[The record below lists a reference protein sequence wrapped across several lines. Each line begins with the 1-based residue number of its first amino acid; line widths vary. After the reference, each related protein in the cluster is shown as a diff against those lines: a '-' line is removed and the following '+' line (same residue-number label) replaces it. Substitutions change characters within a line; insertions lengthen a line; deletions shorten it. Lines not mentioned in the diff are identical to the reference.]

1 MTAKAAATAATNKA
15 NADKT
20 LAAAN
25 TRVANAKIAHDA
37 AVKVQQAAELVM
49 TAATTANTKAGDEQI
64 SASKVA
70 SDTKTAA
77 DSAKSVSN
85 RLIVSVKTG
94 EQSVE
99 AANKA
104 VADSKFKQELAR
116 KKSDEWLAKQ
126 KDAGLKKASSVEI
139 TAAVMGVQK
148 SYELA
153 ESAWKLAVQQFKE
166 SEVTRNNFR
175 NKVTAANN
183 TFNNAKRDLDAKVLA
198 LNKAG
203 AARDKASKQQQSAIK
218 RLEQARNKLAERGS
232 LHQKATAVYS
242 QLASPISNA
251 RAFLQ
256 IAGRHIRDLE
266 NDQRRIQDLSKKA
279 ALAAE
284 NTKRDWT
291 QKRQLFNA
299 VKTALDNA
307 VIQQEQPALKSW
319 RAATNSLAQATARS
333 MAKSDDANLANQ
345 LKNAQGHTATMDNA
359 LQVIRAE
366 IGNLTGSY
374 QKTQLAVTQ
383 AQVKDSESKAVAK
396 MRSEDLLLTQK
407 QLIEPR
413 KEIAD
418 AKSKVTGLLALQAQK
433 KKVEDGA
440 TQSLNLA
447 RTELTRATA
456 DFNKVNAAYNAT
468 VNVMNQSIQNRDK
481 AQAAFVAAQLVLKQQ
496 KSILITGEK
505 ELLRSQRVGAE
516 AVKNKSTLSM
526 IIAIGK
532 PLDNARQN
540 LANLRATA
548 LRAEATMMDR
558 KRHASRDK
566 LNSER
571 AMEQQRVVLASQV
584 TMAVVLLDQAAAEEK
599 IALQSFKALE
609 QSLAQTQA
617 SVKTAEEAEVAARM
631 EYEMLLK
638 RLTSASQAAQAAG
651 NARAVVHR
659 EEAEAEHAMA
669 RFQVAN
675 RLALTN
681 PF

>member
-1 MTAKAAATAATNKA
+1 M
-15 NADKT
+15 
-20 LAAAN
+20 
-25 TRVANAKIAHDA
+25 
-37 AVKVQQAAELVM
+37 
-49 TAATTANTKAGDEQI
+49 
-64 SASKVA
+64 
-70 SDTKTAA
+70 
-77 DSAKSVSN
+77 
-85 RLIVSVKTG
+85 
-94 EQSVE
+94 
-99 AANKA
+99 
-104 VADSKFKQELAR
+104 
-116 KKSDEWLAKQ
+116 
-126 KDAGLKKASSVEI
+126 
-139 TAAVMGVQK
+139 
-148 SYELA
+148 
-153 ESAWKLAVQQFKE
+153 
-166 SEVTRNNFR
+166 
-175 NKVTAANN
+175 
-183 TFNNAKRDLDAKVLA
+183 LA

-203 AARDKASKQQQSAIK
+203 AARDKALKQQQSANK
-218 RLEQARNKLAERGS
+218 RLEQVRKMLAEREL
-232 LHQKATAVYS
+232 LHQKAAADYTRLTS
-242 QLASPISNA
+242 LISNA

-256 IAGRHIRDLE
+256 VADRHIRDLE

-299 VKTALDNA
+299 AKTALDNA
-307 VIQQEQPALKSW
+307 VIQREKPALKSW
-319 RAATNSLAQATARS
+319 RAATNSLAQAIARS

-345 LKNAQGHTATMDNA
+345 LKNAQGHTATMDKA

-383 AQVKDSESKAVAK
+383 AQVKDRDAKAVAK
-396 MRSEDLLLTQK
+396 MRAEDLLLIQK
-407 QLIEPR
+407 QLMKPR
-413 KEIAD
+413 EEIAET
-418 AKSKVTGLLALQAQK
+418 KSKVTGLLALQAQK
-433 KKVEDGA
+433 KKVVDGPA
-440 TQSLNLA
+440 QSLNLVQ
-447 RTELTRATA
+447 TELTQATA
-456 DFNKVNAAYNAT
+456 NLTKVNSTYDAAA
-468 VNVMNQSIQNRDK
+468 NVMNQSIQNRDK

-516 AVKNKSTLSM
+516 AVKNKSTMSV
-526 IIAIGK
+526 IIRKAKASKIAIGK

-540 LANLRATA
+540 LANLRAAA
-548 LRAEATMMDR
+548 LRAKATMMDR

-599 IALQSFKALE
+599 IALQFFKALE